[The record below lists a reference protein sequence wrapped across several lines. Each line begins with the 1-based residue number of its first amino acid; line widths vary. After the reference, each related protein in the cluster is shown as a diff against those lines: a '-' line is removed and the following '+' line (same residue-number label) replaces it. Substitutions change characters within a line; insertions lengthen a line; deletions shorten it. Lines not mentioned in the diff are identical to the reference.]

1 MIVLYIR
8 YPNTITIINY
18 LLLQMLHVFTTPYII
33 LPFMLTPVSLTI
45 PRLTN
50 YTKYDN
56 AHVTSAYVNA
66 LLAFDP
72 TSYVLK
78 EKISPWTHPLFA
90 PSPQCTAQ

>member
-1 MIVLYIR
+1 
-8 YPNTITIINY
+8 
-18 LLLQMLHVFTTPYII
+18 
-33 LPFMLTPVSLTI
+33 MLTPVSLTI

-56 AHVTSAYVNA
+56 AHVTSAHVNA

-78 EKISPWTHPLFA
+78 ENFPLDTPPFC
-90 PSPQCTAQ
+90 SLSTMHRSMTLEQYVNELI